1 MHKESDSSPIW
12 MMRRLDCARRRAAE
26 QLFAEKP
33 LQKPAQHFLLF
44 EVERFSQAGTPP
56 TQGELA
62 HRMQLAPA
70 TMTASL
76 SYLER
81 LGYISRQSDARDLR
95 KNRVVITEAGTQA
108 AEECRRSME
117 QLELSMFRGF
127 SEEELASLAAFVR
140 RMEDN
145 LNNILK
151 EDSET

>member
-1 MHKESDSSPIW
+1 
-12 MMRRLDCARRRAAE
+12 
-26 QLFAEKP
+26 
-33 LQKPAQHFLLF
+33 
-44 EVERFSQAGTPP
+44 
-56 TQGELA
+56 
-62 HRMQLAPA
+62 MQLAPA